1 MKLGHKL
8 VALAGL
14 LAAAGASSAAAQTD
28 LRVVVVE
35 GQIRQA
41 GTGVTLEGHVNW
53 TDFVRISSDS
63 ASSLVAHGDGASTD
77 SQGRYRVEMNLRAD
91 SSRGNIA
98 AWADDHVSVGKWF
111 EARPGQD
118 HFTVDFE
125 LAPQVPV
132 SGTIVD
138 ATGQPVAGATVYI
151 AYPGQGSSGRAGE
164 SGGVQTDATGHFYLP
179 IVRSTGRFVLE
190 ILQDEFLPAF
200 SSALDCQGKP
210 LRDVVVPIRFRKG
223 VTVAGTVVDEAAHP
237 VSGALVWIGMKAD
250 PTVDPE
256 IARLSRS
263 KSNRVNGGHIQVEAD
278 TQGHFEITNLPP
290 GAAFRLTATHRNG
303 KYTPTRLQGFRTD
316 TAGQEMTVVLKPR

>member
-1 MKLGHKL
+1 MKLGRKL
-8 VALAGL
+8 AALVGL
-14 LAAAGASSAAAQTD
+14 LAAAGAGSAAAQTD

-41 GTGVTLEGHVNW
+41 GTGAPLEGHVNW
-53 TDFVRISSDS
+53 TDFVRISPDS

-91 SSRGNIA
+91 SSRGSIA

-118 HFTVDFE
+118 RFTVDFE

-151 AYPGQGSSGRAGE
+151 AYPGQGAQAEPVRAAE
-164 SGGVQTDATGHFYLP
+164 CKQMRRHLP

-190 ILQDEFLPAF
+190 
-200 SSALDCQGKP
+200 
-210 LRDVVVPIRFRKG
+210 
-223 VTVAGTVVDEAAHP
+223 
-237 VSGALVWIGMKAD
+237 
-250 PTVDPE
+250 
-256 IARLSRS
+256 
-263 KSNRVNGGHIQVEAD
+263 
-278 TQGHFEITNLPP
+278 
-290 GAAFRLTATHRNG
+290 
-303 KYTPTRLQGFRTD
+303 
-316 TAGQEMTVVLKPR
+316 VLKDGLFVSTGLPGRDFGTFPSGSGKA